1 MTARNAD
8 LAAEVLR
15 STAEL
20 LLTTQPPEDA
30 RVAAR
35 EVTFAAQRLQYYLE
49 RLDDTKDH
57 KLPYSRV
64 TRYTDEYN
72 EHAVQPYMATHKL
85 IYETRAYLARMDLW
99 LAYRRFVAC
108 VRKT

>member
-1 MTARNAD
+1 MIEQATTEMV
-8 LAAEVLR
+8 LSTEMVLR
-15 STAEL
+15 TIHLAK
-20 LLTTQPPEDA
+20 DA

-49 RLDDTKDH
+49 RLADTKDH
-57 KLPYSRV
+57 ALPYSRV